1 MTFFNQNAAPA
12 AASDQ
17 IPAGSTVKITNLDN
31 NKSATI
37 KITERFGGCLLLNNA
52 AMDLVREPGK
62 NIIRNNRVEIV
73 SKPQAV
79 GNSACQGSLTFF
91 NQNAGPGAASDQI
104 PVGSTVRVTN
114 LANNKSAT
122 IKITERFGGC
132 LLLNNAAMDLVRE
145 PGKNLVRENR
155 VEVLSNGNGQGNA
168 NSNGNSNSNSQGVG
182 NSAPAGG
189 GNSACQ
195 GNVTF
200 FNQNAAP
207 AAASDQIPAG
217 STVKITNLDNNKSA
231 TIKITERFG
240 GCLLLNNAA
249 MDLVREPGKNV
260 IRNNRVE
267 IVSKPQAVG
276 NSACQGSLTFFNQNA
291 GPGAASDQIPVGS
304 TVRVTNLAN
313 NKSATIKITE
323 RFGGCLLLNNAAMDL
338 VREPGKNLVREN
350 KVEIIR

>member
-1 MTFFNQNAAPA
+1 MSSGSAA
-12 AASDQ
+12 Q
-17 IPAGSTVKITNLDN
+17 
-31 NKSATI
+31 
-37 KITERFGGCLLLNNA
+37 
-52 AMDLVREPGK
+52 
-62 NIIRNNRVEIV
+62 
-73 SKPQAV
+73 
-79 GNSACQGSLTFF
+79 
-91 NQNAGPGAASDQI
+91 
-104 PVGSTVRVTN
+104 
-114 LANNKSAT
+114 
-122 IKITERFGGC
+122 
-132 LLLNNAAMDLVRE
+132 
-145 PGKNLVRENR
+145 
-155 VEVLSNGNGQGNA
+155 
-168 NSNGNSNSNSQGVG
+168 
-182 NSAPAGG
+182 
-189 GNSACQ
+189 SACQ

-217 STVKITNLDNNKSA
+217 STIKITNLDNNKSA

-276 NSACQGSLTFFNQNA
+276 KSACQGSLTFFNQNA

-304 TVRVTNLAN
+304 TVRITNLAN

-338 VREPGKNLVREN
+338 VREPGKNLVRDN
-350 KVEIIR
+350 RVEIIR